1 MPYETTPSPA
11 AAAGEAGMGTDN
23 IQQKPITRG
32 AYDLNEGASAMGG
45 MKMAQNKV
53 RPGQG
58 MAMGADE
65 EATKEE
71 QAEYERA
78 TEALQQVMY
87 DDERASAA
95 IAQQLRPEE
104 RVGSIAK
111 ASMLLIKQ
119 LDDRLDFDEVIIPQF
134 TQDVV
139 DRVIDFYENV
149 HGEEISEGD
158 AQKALGATWEGVMEM
173 FGVDEDTYAEFTQ
186 GMGEEDFKAQ
196 EQQYKQFLG
205 E

>member
-1 MPYETTPSPA
+1 MAYETQPSPA
-11 AAAGEAGMGTDN
+11 AEVGEAGMGTDN
-23 IQQKPITRG
+23 IAQKPITRG
-32 AYDLNEGASAMGG
+32 QYDLNQGASPLGG
-45 MKMAQNKV
+45 MQMAQNV
-53 RPGQG
+53 SRPGQ
-58 MAMGADE
+58 ASVMGKDE
-65 EATKEE
+65 PATQEE

-78 TEALQQVMY
+78 VEALQRVLY

-95 IAQQLRPEE
+95 IMQQLQPKE

-111 ASMLLIKQ
+111 ASLLLIKQ

-139 DRVIDFYENV
+139 DRIIDFYENV
-149 HGEEISEGD
+149 HGEEISEQD
-158 AQKALGATWEGVMEM
+158 AQRALGTTWEGVMEIY
-173 FGVDEDTYAEFTQ
+173 GVDEDTYAELTQ
-186 GMGEEDFKAQ
+186 GMGEQEFKAQ